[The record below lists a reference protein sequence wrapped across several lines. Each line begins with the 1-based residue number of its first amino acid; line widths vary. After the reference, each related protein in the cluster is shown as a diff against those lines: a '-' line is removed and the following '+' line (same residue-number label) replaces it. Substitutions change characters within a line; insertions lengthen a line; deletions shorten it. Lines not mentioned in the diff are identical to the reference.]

1 MLVEH
6 ADKGPTEEP
15 ISSVLAGL
23 CVKPSAS
30 SGRIVRIVSSAQE
43 QHQSAASFSV
53 AQAVCHGA
61 VLAVVFTDAVY
72 FGEVYRFGT
81 RQTSKSGD
89 VSIKDWHYP
98 IDLSHLPPNADQI
111 SLQLHWVT
119 LAEESHWLENGTV
132 PTIVY
137 GDRCLDPGT

>member
-1 MLVEH
+1 MMLVEH

-30 SGRIVRIVSSAQE
+30 SDRIVRIVSSARE

-81 RQTSKSGD
+81 R
-89 VSIKDWHYP
+89 
-98 IDLSHLPPNADQI
+98 
-111 SLQLHWVT
+111 
-119 LAEESHWLENGTV
+119 
-132 PTIVY
+132 
-137 GDRCLDPGT
+137 